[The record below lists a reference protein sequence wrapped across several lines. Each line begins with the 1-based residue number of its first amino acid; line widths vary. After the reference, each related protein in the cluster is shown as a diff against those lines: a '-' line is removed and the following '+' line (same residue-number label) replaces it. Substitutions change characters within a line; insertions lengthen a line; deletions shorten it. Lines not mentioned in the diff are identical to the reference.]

1 MNLEWERLMNTD
13 QARAR
18 LQTRFQISSFRTSFL
33 SAGTFLIPQ
42 RSWSQSQVD
51 LNMVMVIYNTSGRR
65 GGADWRR
72 KRSQTM
78 MWIQQS
84 LAIPQEL
91 GASTPIRFV
100 SRWTRMTQLSYPIV
114 ISHWPWAV
122 SESPGGEA
130 PSTEVDLAEAE
141 GCI

>member
-18 LQTRFQISSFRTSFL
+18 LQTRFQISFFRTSFL

-78 MWIQQS
+78 MWTQQS

-91 GASTPIRFV
+91 GSIYIHQICLQ
-100 SRWTRMTQLSYPIV
+100 M
-114 ISHWPWAV
+114 
-122 SESPGGEA
+122 
-130 PSTEVDLAEAE
+130 D
-141 GCI
+141 